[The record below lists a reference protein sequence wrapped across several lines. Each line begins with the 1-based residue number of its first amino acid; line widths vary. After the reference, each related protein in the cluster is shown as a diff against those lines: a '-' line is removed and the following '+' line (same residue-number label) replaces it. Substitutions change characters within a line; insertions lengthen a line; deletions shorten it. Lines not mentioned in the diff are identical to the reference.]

1 MKKRLLLIYKGTTQK
16 SKLVTRILL
25 ACFGIILMGFSMSI
39 IEKLN
44 FGTDPYTC
52 LNNGL
57 SLHTSISLGT
67 WGLIVS
73 AVLAVFVIIANAE
86 KIGIGT
92 LVNMV
97 GFGYSI
103 DLFRFVWKSI
113 GYDSLDFGF
122 GVRAALLCVMLV
134 IFIFAVSLYLS
145 ADLGCAPYDAAPEI
159 ISEKSKIKFVF
170 VRIIWDV
177 CATIAGFLLGSTIGA
192 TTLVCALGVGPAA
205 SAVKAWV
212 SKRLDK

>member
-1 MKKRLLLIYKGTTQK
+1 
-16 SKLVTRILL
+16 
-25 ACFGIILMGFSMSI
+25 MSI

-92 LVNMV
+92 RQYEL
-97 GFGYSI
+97 I
-103 DLFRFVWKSI
+103 
-113 GYDSLDFGF
+113 
-122 GVRAALLCVMLV
+122 
-134 IFIFAVSLYLS
+134 
-145 ADLGCAPYDAAPEI
+145 
-159 ISEKSKIKFVF
+159 KI
-170 VRIIWDV
+170 
-177 CATIAGFLLGSTIGA
+177 
-192 TTLVCALGVGPAA
+192 
-205 SAVKAWV
+205 
-212 SKRLDK
+212 